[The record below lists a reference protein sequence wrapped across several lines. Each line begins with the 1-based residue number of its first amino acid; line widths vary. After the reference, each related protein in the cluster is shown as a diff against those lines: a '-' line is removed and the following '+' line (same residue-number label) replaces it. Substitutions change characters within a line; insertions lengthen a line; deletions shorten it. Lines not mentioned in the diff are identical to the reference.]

1 MPERVDRVEKVR
13 AGRPLC
19 VGGVALLPI
28 ERVVVRS
35 HPAAR
40 GGWVIASVEP
50 YALVVRDGR
59 RLRVLVLAGVSVSL
73 AQLRE
78 RIPGLD
84 ASLGMVDA
92 G

>member
-1 MPERVDRVEKVR
+1 MPERAARVETLR
-13 AGRPLC
+13 AGKPLR
-19 VGGVALLPI
+19 VGDVTLWPI

-59 RLRVLVLAGVSVSL
+59 RLRVLELAGVSVSL